1 MLDTKKG
8 YLEVRRRYT
17 KMDTQALERTLGKLH
32 KMRYEDHNLESVEH
46 HRIAS
51 AVLNRRVRSGTG
63 LIFHMQEFL
72 R

>member
-8 YLEVRRRYT
+8 YLEIRRRYT
-17 KMDTQALERTLGKLH
+17 KMDTQALERTLAKLH
-32 KMRYEDHNLESVEH
+32 KMRYEEHNLDSVEH

>member
-8 YLEVRRRYT
+8 YLEIRKQYT
-17 KMDTQALERTLGKLH
+17 RMDTQTLERNLAKLH
-32 KMRYEDHNLESVEH
+32 RMRYEDHNLESVEH
-46 HRIAS
+46 FRIAS
-51 AVLNRRVRSGTG
+51 AVLNRRARSGTG

>member
-1 MLDTKKG
+1 MLDTKKS
-8 YLEVRRRYT
+8 YLEIRKQYT
-17 KMDTQALERTLGKLH
+17 RMDTQTLERNLIKLH

-46 HRIAS
+46 FRIAS

>member
-8 YLEVRRRYT
+8 YLEIRRRYS
-17 KMDTQALERTLGKLH
+17 KMDTVVLQRALAKLH
-32 KMRYEDHNLESVEH
+32 KMRYEEHYLDSVEH

-51 AVLNRRVRSGTG
+51 AVYNRRVRSGTG

>member
-8 YLEVRRRYT
+8 YLEVRRRYS
-17 KMDTQALERTLGKLH
+17 KMDTEALQRTLEKLH
-32 KMRYEDHNLESVEH
+32 KMRYEEHNLDSVEH

-51 AVLNRRVRSGTG
+51 SVFNRRVRSGTG

>member
-8 YLEVRRRYT
+8 YLEVRRRYS
-17 KMDTQALERTLGKLH
+17 KMDTEALQKTLAKLH
-32 KMRYEDHNLESVEH
+32 KMRYEEHNLDSVEH

-51 AVLNRRVRSGTG
+51 AVYNRRVRSGTG

>member
-8 YLEVRRRYT
+8 YLEVRRRYS
-17 KMDTQALERTLGKLH
+17 KMDTEVLQKTLAKLH
-32 KMRYEDHNLESVEH
+32 KMRYEEHNLDSVEH

-51 AVLNRRVRSGTG
+51 AVYNRRVRSGTG

>member
-8 YLEVRRRYT
+8 YLEVRRRYS
-17 KMDTQALERTLGKLH
+17 KMDTEALQRTLAKLH
-32 KMRYEDHNLESVEH
+32 KMRYEEHNLDSVEH

-51 AVLNRRVRSGTG
+51 AVFNRRQRSGTG

>member
-8 YLEVRRRYT
+8 YLEIRRRYT

>member
-8 YLEVRRRYT
+8 YLEVRRRYS
-17 KMDTQALERTLGKLH
+17 KMDTEALQKTLAKLH
-32 KMRYEDHNLESVEH
+32 KMRYEEHNLDSVEH

-51 AVLNRRVRSGTG
+51 SVFNRRVRSGTG